1 MKKRLVSVSR
11 IAMLALTTVLSG
23 TAISQTVTST
33 FNFTGGIQTFT
44 VPCGI
49 DTVYV
54 QAWGAQ
60 GGSGATGGNA
70 TLGGDGGLGGYAEGY
85 LVVTPGDVLNIFVG
99 GQGTAPTGGFNGG
112 ANGGSTNAGGGGGAS
127 DVRVGG
133 TSESNRV
140 LTAGGGGGGGRAGC
154 EGSVGSAGVGGNGGS
169 GGGGVGANGAD
180 SPTSGGVAGGG
191 KGGNFASVQGA
202 AGAAGIGCGGFLGA
216 PGATSTTG
224 TGATGGAGQSCC
236 CFSFPSIPGGGGG
249 GGGQIGGGG
258 GGGGSAGTSGCSG
271 NDKGAGGGGGGGSS
285 YTGGVL
291 NGATNDGI
299 WLGNGV
305 VSITYSDLTPVA
317 SLTTPLNQFCVGD
330 TVSYTATSTNNATVY
345 TWNTTGDLSI
355 ISGQGTNTVAVVG
368 SGVTNM
374 GTIEVYAYDGVCDLT
389 GPATTAFT
397 VLVNALPT
405 VTANSSDNDFCAG
418 GTTTLTGGGTA
429 TSFVWD
435 NGVNDGDVVTPANTT
450 VYTVVGTDA
459 NGCSAEAAVTV
470 TVNPLPAVALNG
482 SLEGT
487 VCGNQD
493 ITLTGTP
500 SGGTYSVVSGT
511 AGALTGNI
519 FNAQTQGTWQIAYT
533 YTDGNGCSNAD
544 TLDYNVNC
552 LLGLEILG
560 ANGTVNIYPNPS
572 NGNFTI
578 NSGVAITGTVEL
590 FDEMGRLVY
599 TQAVSQMKNKQ
610 FEVKN
615 LTPGI
620 YNITITNGGDVYSG
634 KMKVVK

>member
-1 MKKRLVSVSR
+1 
-11 IAMLALTTVLSG
+11 MLALTTVLSG
-23 TAISQTVTST
+23 TAISQVQT
-33 FNFTGGIQTFT
+33 FNFTGGIQNFT

-49 DTVYV
+49 DTIFV

-60 GGSGATGGNA
+60 GGSGA
-70 TLGGDGGLGGYAEGY
+70 LGGASVAGGQGGLGGYAEGF
-85 LVVTPGDVLNIFVG
+85 LVVTPGDILNIFVG
-99 GQGTAPTGGFNGG
+99 GQGATPTGGFNGG
-112 ANGGSTNAGGGGGAS
+112 ANGGTQNAGGGGGAS

-140 LTAGGGGGGGRAGC
+140 LTAGGGGGGGRGGC
-154 EGSVGSAGVGGNGGS
+154 DEGSAATGGIGGNGGS
-169 GGGGVGANGAD
+169 GGGGVGTNGND
-180 SPTSGGVAGGG
+180 SPTSSGVAGGG

-202 AGAAGIGCGGFLGA
+202 AGAAGIGCGGFLGS

-236 CFSFPSIPGGGGG
+236 CSSSPSIPGGGGG

-258 GGGGSAGTSGCSG
+258 GGGGSAGTTGCAG
-271 NDKGAGGGGGGGSS
+271 NSKGAGGGGGGGSS
-285 YTGGVL
+285 YVGGVL
-291 NGATNDGI
+291 NGVTNNGI
-299 WLGNGV
+299 WLGNGQV
-305 VSITYSDLTPVA
+305 TISWTDLTPAA
-317 SLTTPLNQFCVGD
+317 SLTTPPNQFCIGD
-330 TVSYTATSTNNATVY
+330 TVTYSATSTNNATVY
-345 TWNTTGDLSI
+345 TWTTTGDLSI
-355 ISGQGTNTVAVVG
+355 VGGQGTNTVAVVG

-429 TSFVWD
+429 TSFAWD

-511 AGALTGNI
+511 AGALSGNI
-519 FNAQTQGTWQIAYT
+519 FNAQTQGTWEIAYSF
-533 YTDGNGCSNAD
+533 TDGNGCTNAD
-544 TLDYNVNC
+544 TLAYNVNC